1 MEKYLFN
8 TFGEFVM
15 RNLVT
20 LIAVI
25 ALTALPAL
33 AQTVDITLVDNGDG
47 SFTIGY
53 AGATEEISGVSMRVT
68 LSGGDG
74 ELASCGDAV
83 ATDPDFNTHID
94 YWNTTGGTPVL
105 SVGCPV
111 GDELV
116 AGLPTFPATVF
127 AISTGV
133 LEDPPGG
140 ADAPSGTIAT
150 ITLTG
155 TTCTTVALDMDVAGR
170 GGVVGTSGDELV
182 ATFPSTVDVCFGVG
196 DCWTGDAASRI
207 VWESAGSP
215 ECWCYPTQCHGD
227 ADGLETAATK
237 TVPAHFVGTPDLT
250 ALSTA
255 WKVATGSMTPAMM
268 CADFDHAEIAGTKTV
283 PAHRVGTP
291 DLTILSTYWKD
302 AATPTDCLPGT
313 VTP

>member
-1 MEKYLFN
+1 
-8 TFGEFVM
+8 M

-25 ALTALPAL
+25 ALSALPAL

-302 AATPTDCLPGT
+302 AATPADCLPGT

>member
-1 MEKYLFN
+1 
-8 TFGEFVM
+8 M

-25 ALTALPAL
+25 ALTALTALPAL

-207 VWESAGSP
+207 VWESVGSP
-215 ECWCYPTQCHGD
+215 ECWCKDINPRQCHGD
-227 ADGLETAATK
+227 A
-237 TVPAHFVGTPDLT
+237 
-250 ALSTA
+250 
-255 WKVATGSMTPAMM
+255 TGSSEGKGANWVFTADLNVMLAAWGQNFAAIDGQQSAGTDLI
-268 CADFDHAEIAGTKTV
+268 CADFDHAAEGKGLNRVFTQDLNVLLANWAINQG
-283 PAHRVGTP
+283 PAP
-291 DLTILSTYWKD
+291 DC
-302 AATPTDCLPGT
+302 TDF
-313 VTP
+313 